1 MPRFP
6 RLRPAGSGK
15 TPVLL
20 AFPHPNR
27 VLIHE
32 RPESADRVEQRAMD
46 MWPRLDQRALRRCQ
60 GDPARIAV
68 QVARRTKMRPKAI
81 ERLISDR

>member
-1 MPRFP
+1 
-6 RLRPAGSGK
+6 
-15 TPVLL
+15 
-20 AFPHPNR
+20 
-27 VLIHE
+27 
-32 RPESADRVEQRAMD
+32 MD

-68 QVARRTKMRPKAI
+68 QVARRTKMRPMAI